1 MVIINNI
8 IQKNQKMS
16 KTLKKTREESLV
28 TLFGPSG
35 NEVPTESLTYIR
47 KNPKRFIN
55 KITEIYGLESV
66 VKWVGESV

>member
-1 MVIINNI
+1 
-8 IQKNQKMS
+8 MS
-16 KTLKKTREESLV
+16 KNLKKTREESLV

-55 KITEIYGLESV
+55 KITEIDGLESV

>member
-1 MVIINNI
+1 MSNSTR
-8 IQKNQKMS
+8 KN
-16 KTLKKTREESLV
+16 REESLV

-35 NEVPTESLTYIR
+35 NGVPTESLTYIR
-47 KNPKRFIN
+47 KNPKRFVK

>member
-1 MVIINNI
+1 
-8 IQKNQKMS
+8 MS
-16 KTLKKTREESLV
+16 KNLKKTREESLV
-28 TLFGPSG
+28 SLFGPSG

>member
-1 MVIINNI
+1 
-8 IQKNQKMS
+8 MS
-16 KTLKKTREESLV
+16 RNLKKTREESLV

>member
-1 MVIINNI
+1 MSNLNK
-8 IQKNQKMS
+8 KN
-16 KTLKKTREESLV
+16 REESLV

-47 KNPKRFIN
+47 KNPKRFVK

-66 VKWVGESV
+66 VKWVGQSV

>member
-1 MVIINNI
+1 
-8 IQKNQKMS
+8 MS
-16 KTLKKTREESLV
+16 NTLKKTREESLV

>member
-1 MVIINNI
+1 
-8 IQKNQKMS
+8 MS

-47 KNPKRFIN
+47 KNTKRFIN

>member
-1 MVIINNI
+1 
-8 IQKNQKMS
+8 MS
-16 KTLKKTREESLV
+16 KTLKKTREEALV

>member
-1 MVIINNI
+1 
-8 IQKNQKMS
+8 MS
-16 KTLKKTREESLV
+16 KNLKKTREESLV

-55 KITEIYGLESV
+55 KITEMYGLESV

>member
-1 MVIINNI
+1 
-8 IQKNQKMS
+8 MS
-16 KTLKKTREESLV
+16 KNLKKTREESLV

>member
-1 MVIINNI
+1 
-8 IQKNQKMS
+8 MS

-47 KNPKRFIN
+47 KNPKRFV
-55 KITEIYGLESV
+55 KKLTEIYGLNSDN
-66 VKWVGESV
+66 

>member
-1 MVIINNI
+1 
-8 IQKNQKMS
+8 MS

>member
-1 MVIINNI
+1 
-8 IQKNQKMS
+8 MS

-28 TLFGPSG
+28 TLFGPAG
-35 NEVPTESLTYIR
+35 NGVPTESLTYIR

>member
-1 MVIINNI
+1 
-8 IQKNQKMS
+8 MS
-16 KTLKKTREESLV
+16 KNLKKTREESLV

-35 NEVPTESLTYIR
+35 NGVPTESLTYIR
-47 KNPKRFIN
+47 KNPKRFVK

>member
-1 MVIINNI
+1 
-8 IQKNQKMS
+8 MS
-16 KTLKKTREESLV
+16 NSLKKTREESLV

>member
-1 MVIINNI
+1 
-8 IQKNQKMS
+8 MS

-47 KNPKRFIN
+47 KNPKRFV
-55 KITEIYGLESV
+55 KKLTEIYGLNSV
-66 VKWVGESV
+66 VKWVGESA

>member
-1 MVIINNI
+1 
-8 IQKNQKMS
+8 MS
-16 KTLKKTREESLV
+16 NTLKKTREESLV

-66 VKWVGESV
+66 GKSVGESV

>member
-1 MVIINNI
+1 MSV
-8 IQKNQKMS
+8 KNTKN
-16 KTLKKTREESLV
+16 REEALAS
-28 TLFGPSG
+28 LFGPSKT
-35 NEVPTESLTYIR
+35 EVPTESLTYIR

>member
-1 MVIINNI
+1 MDARL
-8 IQKNQKMS
+8 
-16 KTLKKTREESLV
+16 LKKTREESLV
-28 TLFGPSG
+28 SLFGPSG

>member
-1 MVIINNI
+1 
-8 IQKNQKMS
+8 MS
-16 KTLKKTREESLV
+16 KTLNKTREESLV

>member
-1 MVIINNI
+1 
-8 IQKNQKMS
+8 MS
-16 KTLKKTREESLV
+16 KTLKKTREEYLV
-28 TLFGPSG
+28 RLFGPSG
-35 NEVPTESLTYIR
+35 TEVTTESITYIR

>member
-1 MVIINNI
+1 
-8 IQKNQKMS
+8 MS
-16 KTLKKTREESLV
+16 KNVKNISNREESLLS
-28 TLFGPSG
+28 LFGPTS

-47 KNPKRFIN
+47 KNPKRFVK